1 MPANFRISNV
11 SVIFVNM
18 LGGASE
24 HSHEAQRSELLKV
37 LVERGA
43 PALTEDDWRRE
54 LVGAHASGPGLESLE
69 NVIHALISTP
79 ECYVTKKVRCPARS
93 VHLDA
98 LSPTSPPPQAPLPIQ
113 ETRRAAALFALNA
126 LLLLNPSLA
135 DSSLASKNIPAL
147 MSCLV
152 HRNATTHA
160 LAASALVY
168 GCSPRG
174 ACIAVVARIEGLPR
188 AGSATEPAKP
198 VHLASLCSVA
208 CSMLRV
214 PSLVGSAVARRLD
227 ALLFALLRDHSCDAS
242 SMSEVVALMLGPRVG
257 VEPVDAVTA
266 GLDFLA
272 KVLEPRSGLVGAR
285 FCRRSQAHQCAVL
298 ELLAVALSQLV
309 GASDEE
315 EEEEEEVLA
324 PRRLP
329 PQRLLAP
336 HHAAQL
342 CDVVARGV
350 ALAAEKS
357 TASPG
362 REVDV
367 AQLYAHAADAVLCAA
382 KSASR
387 FIGAAHARRLDALLP
402 PSDAA
407 SPSAAILVHSKACA
421 DFKKARGCLES
432 VVVACGS
439 RQVVPLPAAAS
450 HPETTLLQR
459 MRLRLVRDSIPLL
472 ASCAASWLGAA
483 ASDKQLSAAHTDLL
497 LAAVHAGLGVPES
510 AALSFDVLQCVL
522 EHAHVFDA
530 GALLR
535 VLEAPSTAPSAALAL
550 ALQRLRPGEPAWSA
564 AVSLAAYYASREA
577 GGADA
582 VANWLSAEAAL
593 SEQLGAIA
601 ERAQVLRASLREQ
614 VDSEVC
620 AAACRA
626 ATAAAAALQPA
637 MVAVATRRLAV
648 LALAPVVPP
657 LRVVACRTTASASSA
672 AVVPPCNDGGATA
685 DCSGGPMSEPEPEP
699 RVDGDVDADADAG
712 SSTGSARSDGS
723 DASDPRLSPRDDVSC
738 CDAERE
744 PEPEVDAAAGATH
757 GPGTLPGLGA
767 ARALPLVAPV
777 PLPLRAPAKPE
788 RRGLPG
794 VVMSSLRR
802 VVSWA
807 GARPWAR
814 FWQADPRPGL
824 ELRVPATPLS
834 TKEAPRGCHAVTQ
847 VCITTAELCA

>member
-1 MPANFRISNV
+1 VQQNENEKANTMDAAPFEFDFPICYFIIVADSAPAP
-11 SVIFVNM
+11 
-18 LGGASE
+18 
-24 HSHEAQRSELLKV
+24 SHEAQRSK
-37 LVERGA
+37 LVKALVKHGA
-43 PALTEDDWRRE
+43 GALTEDDWRRE
-54 LVGAHASGPGLESLE
+54 LVNARASGPGLVSLE
-69 NVIHALISTP
+69 NVINALISTP
-79 ECYVTKKVRCPARS
+79 ECYAEEVRCPARS

-98 LSPTSPPPQAPLPIQ
+98 SLPTSPPPQAPVPIQ

-126 LLLLNPSLA
+126 LLLLNPSQ
-135 DSSLASKNIPAL
+135 DGGSLASKNVPAL
-147 MSCLV
+147 LSCLKHHSAV
-152 HRNATTHA
+152 TRA

-174 ACIAVVARIEGLPR
+174 ACAAVVARIEGLPR
-188 AGSATEPAKP
+188 AGSAAEPSKP
-198 VHLASLCSVA
+198 ELLASLCSVA

-227 ALLFALLRDHSCDAS
+227 ALLFVLLRDHSCDAS
-242 SMSEVVALMLGPRVG
+242 SMSEVAALMLGPRVG

-309 GASDEE
+309 GASDDEEEEEKEE

-350 ALAAEKS
+350 ALAAEKC
-357 TASPG
+357 TAGPG
-362 REVDV
+362 RVVKV
-367 AQLYAHAADAVLCAA
+367 ALLYAHAADAVLWAA

-407 SPSAAILVHSKACA
+407 SPSAAILVRSQACA

-432 VVVACGS
+432 VLVACGS

-450 HPETTLLQR
+450 HPETTPQQR
-459 MRLRLVRDSIPLL
+459 LRLRLVRDSIPLL
-472 ASCAASWLGAA
+472 ASCAARWLGAA
-483 ASDKQLSAAHTDLL
+483 ASDKQLSAVHTDLL

-510 AALSFDVLQCVL
+510 AALSFEVLQCVL

-564 AVSLAAYYASREA
+564 AVSLAAYYASRKA

-593 SEQLGAIA
+593 RERLGAVA
-601 ERAQVLRASLREQ
+601 ERARVLRASLREQ

-620 AAACRA
+620 AAACCA
-626 ATAAAAALQPA
+626 ATVAASALQPA
-637 MVAVATRRLAV
+637 VMATGRLTV
-648 LALAPVVPP
+648 LVLAPVVPP
-657 LRVVACRTTASASSA
+657 LRVVACRATATASS
-672 AVVPPCNDGGATA
+672 VVPPCNDGGAIA
-685 DCSGGPMSEPEPEP
+685 DCSGGTTSEPAPEP
-699 RVDGDVDADADAG
+699 RVDGDVDVDADADAG

-738 CDAERE
+738 SGCDAEPA
-744 PEPEVDAAAGATH
+744 PEPDAAADAAH
-757 GPGTLPGLGA
+757 GPGTLPGVWA
-767 ARALPLVAPV
+767 ARALPLVVAPV
-777 PLPLRAPAKPE
+777 PLPLRAPAEPE

-814 FWQADPRPGL
+814 FWQADPRPGP
-824 ELRVPATPLS
+824 ELRVPATPPS
-834 TKEAPRGCHAVTQ
+834 T
-847 VCITTAELCA
+847 